1 MPFYRHGL
9 LQVTSICRSTLTLKT
24 DKLFLF
30 GLTVHVIDGPVVK
43 KNNFINGEYNIFIW
57 TKNILIK
64 KNQQFMRKSIFI
76 ALLLTLSSLPVYTFS
91 QAGAPTIV
99 ASKNFAVVQT
109 ESGKVRGYTHN
120 GIFTYKGIPYAQA
133 ERFMPP
139 SKPKPWENVRSSM
152 TYGPVCPTTPTTK
165 TFDEFEFPFQHDLGY
180 RNEDCMSLNIW
191 TRKINDGKKRPVM
204 VWLHGGGFTAGSSI
218 ELPSYDGENLA
229 KKGDVVVVSIN
240 HRLNVLGFLDMS
252 AYGQKY
258 KYSANVGLLDIVA
271 ALKWVKQNIAA
282 FGGDPDNVTIFGQSG
297 GGGKVTCM
305 LDAPSAK
312 GLFNKAIVES
322 GSYVNEFMDTSV
334 SKKITSALLQ
344 ELNLDPS
351 QADSLQKIPYDV
363 LNEAGEKALR
373 KVQKELKDAGKPIP
387 GFGLGWGPVLDGNFL
402 PYQPN
407 SAEAAALGKNVPL
420 LVGSTK
426 NEFTPFNPATSDI
439 TMEQAKSILE
449 KKYGDKTAD
458 YMAAVRA
465 AYPNTVKP
473 SDFTDIDFVMRPGVI
488 HQANMKS
495 SVPGAAPVYV
505 YLFTWQS
512 PVNDGLY
519 KAMHCMDIAFEFDN
533 IQRCQ
538 EMTGGGKEAYALAD
552 KMSQAWINFAA
563 TGNPNAQGLP
573 KWPAYTAA
581 NGYTMIFDVKCE
593 ARQHPT
599 KALMEFATQR

>member
-1 MPFYRHGL
+1 
-9 LQVTSICRSTLTLKT
+9 
-24 DKLFLF
+24 
-30 GLTVHVIDGPVVK
+30 
-43 KNNFINGEYNIFIW
+43 
-57 TKNILIK
+57 
-64 KNQQFMRKSIFI
+64 MRKYIYAIVLI
-76 ALLLTLSSLPVYTFS
+76 ALASLPTTSFS

-99 ASKNFAVVQT
+99 AGKNFAVVQT

-120 GIFTYKGIPYAQA
+120 GIFTYKGIPYAHA

-139 SKPKPWENVRSSM
+139 EKPTPWKNVRSSM
-152 TYGPVCPTTPTTK
+152 TYGPVCPITPTTT
-165 TFDEFEFPFQHDLGY
+165 TFDEIEFPFQHDLGY
-180 RNEDCMSLNIW
+180 RNENCQSLNIW
-191 TRKINDGKKRPVM
+191 TQKINDGKKRPVM

-252 AYGQKY
+252 DYGAKY

-282 FGGDPDNVTIFGQSG
+282 FGGDPNNVTIFGQSG

-322 GSYVNEFMDTSV
+322 GSYINEFMDTSV
-334 SKKITSALLQ
+334 SRKVAAALLHQ
-344 ELNLDPS
+344 LNLEPS

-373 KVQKELKDAGKPIP
+373 EVQKELKDAGKPIP
-387 GFGLGWGPVLDGNFL
+387 GFGLGWGPVLDGSFL

-426 NEFTPFNPATSDI
+426 NEFTPFNPTTRDI

-449 KKYGDKTAD
+449 KKYGNKTGD
-458 YMAAVRA
+458 YMAAVKA

-473 SDFTDIDFVMRPGVI
+473 SDYTDIDFVMRPGVI

-495 SVPGAAPVYV
+495 AVPGAAPVYV

-512 PVNDGLY
+512 PVNDGMY

-538 EMTGGGKEAYALAD
+538 EMTGGGKQAYVLAD
-552 KMSQAWINFAA
+552 KMSQAWINFAS
-563 TGNPNAQGLP
+563 TGNPNAKGLP
-573 KWPAYTAA
+573 NWPAYTAA

-599 KALMEFATQR
+599 KALMEFASQR